1 MLKNKLVGFAATT
14 PNLKLQSLDP
24 VYTRLLNKNI
34 DITQIKKVNSEKKI
48 IHAAGRKEEKNLKN
62 RVLDITKLN
71 KNLNIFSGTHP
82 AISQKINNGYGTVN
96 RQPTGT
102 LGLPTPRET
111 NSLVSL
117 VLNKNKK
124 EINTIVGLKT
134 NLSSGWPLG
143 TVNRQPGHGLPTTG
157 THLSPKNQNKSL
169 LWRKRQE
176 SKILDFK
183 ISKYLKT
190 ITEFEPEI
198 AQYKNIVYN
207 FNSNKKQ
214 FKLNSILEN
223 SFYSMK
229 SLIGTPV
236 FEITPNKLIIN
247 LFYYLKKRRN
257 NFKNLTGRIKQLQH
271 LCVNLS
277 KKINKPIE
285 LDLIKLHHPTLDSK
299 ISANAIGIIAN
310 KLRKPFRVIASKFF
324 RFSRIKNPTLIKN
337 IFRKT
342 NTNNLSFITGIRLK
356 LGGRLITQ
364 KVIPRRSSKTI
375 QKGNLN
381 RCNTDIVTTSRFTA
395 KSKRGAFS
403 ITVSMGH
410 KFF

>member
-14 PNLKLQSLDP
+14 NLKLQNLDP

-48 IHAAGRKEEKNLKN
+48 IKAAGQSQPIEEKSLKN

-71 KNLNIFSGTHP
+71 QNLNIFSPSAIPSPKIGTQKEP
-82 AISQKINNGYGTVN
+82 SVASNKTVVGQPQKINTDAL
-96 RQPTGT
+96 R
-102 LGLPTPRET
+102 
-111 NSLVSL
+111 
-117 VLNKNKK
+117 
-124 EINTIVGLKT
+124 VGIKT
-134 NLSSGWPLG
+134 NLSS
-143 TVNRQPGHGLPTTG
+143 
-157 THLSPKNQNKSL
+157 HLSPNNKSIL
-169 LWRKRQE
+169 GGSRLAARQE

-247 LFYYLKKRRN
+247 LFYYLKNRRN
-257 NFKNLTGRIKQLQH
+257 NFKNLNIRIKQLQH

-285 LDLIKLHHPTLDSK
+285 LDLIKLHHPTLDSQ

-342 NTNNLSFITGIRLK
+342 NSNNLSFITGIRLK

>member
-1 MLKNKLVGFAATT
+1 MLKNNKLISSWLTGAATT
-14 PNLKLQSLDP
+14 INLKLQSLDP

-48 IHAAGRKEEKNLKN
+48 IKAAGQSQPIEEKSLKN

-71 KNLNIFSGTHP
+71 QNLNIFSPSAIPSPKIGTQKEP
-82 AISQKINNGYGTVN
+82 SVASNKTVVGQPQKINTDAAGTG
-96 RQPTGT
+96 R
-102 LGLPTPRET
+102 
-111 NSLVSL
+111 
-117 VLNKNKK
+117 
-124 EINTIVGLKT
+124 VGIKT
-134 NLSSGWPLG
+134 NLSS
-143 TVNRQPGHGLPTTG
+143 
-157 THLSPKNQNKSL
+157 HLSPNNKSIL
-169 LWRKRQE
+169 GGSRLAARQE

-247 LFYYLKKRRN
+247 LFYYLKNRRN
-257 NFKNLTGRIKQLQH
+257 NFKNLNIRIKQLQH

-285 LDLIKLHHPTLDSK
+285 LDLIKLHHPTLDSQ

-342 NTNNLSFITGIRLK
+342 NSNNLSFITGIRLK

>member
-1 MLKNKLVGFAATT
+1 MDNQ
-14 PNLKLQSLDP
+14 NLKQTNFKLQNLDQ
-24 VYTRLLNKNI
+24 VYTRLLNKKI
-34 DITQIKKVNSEKKI
+34 EHAQIKKVNSETKI
-48 IHAAGRKEEKNLKN
+48 IAQAKEAKSLNN

-71 KNLNIFSGTHP
+71 KNLNILCTSTK
-82 AISQKINNGYGTVN
+82 ISILEPKEFNQHISNLQIKTNNSV
-96 RQPTGT
+96 
-102 LGLPTPRET
+102 
-111 NSLVSL
+111 
-117 VLNKNKK
+117 NKK
-124 EINTIVGLKT
+124 ETKSFFFPSILTTNPQNQNKLNSTAIKT
-134 NLSSGWPLG
+134 NLSSNLSQSKSILG
-143 TVNRQPGHGLPTTG
+143 VNGKG
-157 THLSPKNQNKSL
+157 
-169 LWRKRQE
+169 
-176 SKILDFK
+176 SKVLDTK

-190 ITEFEPEI
+190 ITQFEPEI

-223 SFYSMK
+223 SFYSIK

-236 FEITPNKLIIN
+236 YEITPNKIIIN

-257 NFKNLTGRIKQLQH
+257 NFKNLNSRIKQLQH
-271 LCVNLS
+271 LLVNLS
-277 KKINKPIE
+277 NKINKPIE
-285 LDLIKLHHPTLDSK
+285 LDLVRLHHPTLDSQ

-337 IFRKT
+337 IFNKT
-342 NTNNLSFITGIRLK
+342 NSNKLSFITGIRLK

>member
-1 MLKNKLVGFAATT
+1 MLKNNKLISSWLTGAATT
-14 PNLKLQSLDP
+14 INLKLQSLDP

-48 IHAAGRKEEKNLKN
+48 IKAAGLGNPSQPIEEKSLKN

-71 KNLNIFSGTHP
+71 QNLNIFSPSAIPSPKIGTQKEP
-82 AISQKINNGYGTVN
+82 SVASNKTVVGQPQKINTGAAGTG
-96 RQPTGT
+96 R
-102 LGLPTPRET
+102 
-111 NSLVSL
+111 
-117 VLNKNKK
+117 
-124 EINTIVGLKT
+124 VGIKT
-134 NLSSGWPLG
+134 NLSS
-143 TVNRQPGHGLPTTG
+143 
-157 THLSPKNQNKSL
+157 HLSPNNKSIL
-169 LWRKRQE
+169 GGSRLAARQE

-247 LFYYLKKRRN
+247 LFYYLKNRRN
-257 NFKNLTGRIKQLQH
+257 NFKNLNIRIKQLQH

-285 LDLIKLHHPTLDSK
+285 LDLIKLHHPTLDSQ

-342 NTNNLSFITGIRLK
+342 NSNNLSFITGIRLK

>member
-14 PNLKLQSLDP
+14 NLKLQNLDP

-48 IHAAGRKEEKNLKN
+48 IKAAGQSQPIEEKSLKN

-71 KNLNIFSGTHP
+71 QNLNIFSPSAIPSPKIGTQKEP
-82 AISQKINNGYGTVN
+82 SVASNKTVVGQPQKINTDAAGTG
-96 RQPTGT
+96 R
-102 LGLPTPRET
+102 
-111 NSLVSL
+111 
-117 VLNKNKK
+117 
-124 EINTIVGLKT
+124 VGIKT
-134 NLSSGWPLG
+134 NLSS
-143 TVNRQPGHGLPTTG
+143 
-157 THLSPKNQNKSL
+157 HLSPNNKSIL
-169 LWRKRQE
+169 GGSRLAARQE

-247 LFYYLKKRRN
+247 LFYYLKNRRN
-257 NFKNLTGRIKQLQH
+257 NFKNLNIRIKQLQH

-285 LDLIKLHHPTLDSK
+285 LDLIKLHHPTLDSQ

-342 NTNNLSFITGIRLK
+342 NSNNLSFITGIRLK